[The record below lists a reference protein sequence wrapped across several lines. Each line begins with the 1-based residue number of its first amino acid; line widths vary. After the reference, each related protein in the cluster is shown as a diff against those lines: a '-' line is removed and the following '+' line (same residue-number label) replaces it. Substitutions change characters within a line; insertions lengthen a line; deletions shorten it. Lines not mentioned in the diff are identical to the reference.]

1 MSKIKVSIR
10 GQDEKAVLNSLDSV
24 DDLRRDLQR
33 LTKNSEFLWVQ
44 GDGLHLAIPIRYIT
58 MIEITE

>member
-10 GQDEKAVLNSLDSV
+10 GQDEKAVLDSLDSV

-44 GDGLHLAIPIRYIT
+44 GDGSHLAIPIRYIT